1 MPGGGGALPG
11 LLVRL
16 RLSVGPASNCA
27 ARRWH
32 QARSCVYAGWRLRL
46 TRPTRPAPTV
56 CRPGK
61 QRRRRA
67 MASGTELLL
76 CRVAA
81 APYPAYSSG
90 SDCLQARQATAPPGD
105 GIRHGAA
112 FMPGGGYALPG
123 LQPQITA
130 GAGAAETAGAGGLN
144 IAETFPEGRG
154 SPHGCG
160 LRAVFCRDAASA
172 RPEACRD
179 KSKGPRSGDVAG
191 RSPGVQGAAATGRP
205 LCAPSAMTAIT
216 QTINRERNRPGSNIE
231 AVALLSA
238 APPGDGIRH
247 GAAFMPGGGCALPG
261 LQGLSGLE
269 RLNPQACRKIYP
281 LRYSSRQLSTGQ
293 PYPAPAACSCGQGL
307 TSRTRSACRHSGR
320 SLMESV

>member
-1 MPGGGGALPG
+1 MPGGGYALPG

-16 RLSVGPASNCA
+16 RLSPGPASNGA
-27 ARRWH
+27 AGRWH
-32 QARSCVYAGWRLRL
+32 QARSCFYAGWRLRL
-46 TRPTRPAPTV
+46 TRPTCPAPTV

-61 QRRRRA
+61 QLGLRRRA

-81 APYPAYSSG
+81 SPYPAYPSG

-112 FMPGGGYALPG
+112 FMPGGGCALPG

-154 SPHGCG
+154 SPHGCW

-179 KSKGPRSGDVAG
+179 KSKAPRSGDVAG

-205 LCAPSAMTAIT
+205 LCAPGAMSDIA
-216 QTINRERNRPGSNIE
+216 QKKYWERNLSGNNIE
-231 AVALLSA
+231 VV
-238 APPGDGIRH
+238 
-247 GAAFMPGGGCALPG
+247 ALPG
-261 LQGLSGLE
+261 AVCTGKFTLV
-269 RLNPQACRKIYP
+269 P
-281 LRYSSRQLSTGQ
+281 LFRRVAAA
-293 PYPAPAACSCGQGL
+293 PYPAYRGL
-307 TSRTRSACRHSGR
+307 SHDHTS
-320 SLMESV
+320 